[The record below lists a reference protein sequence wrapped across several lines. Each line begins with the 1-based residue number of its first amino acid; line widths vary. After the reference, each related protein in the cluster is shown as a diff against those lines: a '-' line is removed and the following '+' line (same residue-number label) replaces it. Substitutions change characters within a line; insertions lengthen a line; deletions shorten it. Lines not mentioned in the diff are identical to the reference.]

1 MIFLGW
7 RKRIGCSSQLIWLK
21 ITKTLQL
28 NQQRV
33 TLFRGMVNDGTQGV
47 VAREKGIALGK
58 DEVVESLLRISRF
71 SDGQLISTLQD
82 IRLGRRTEIGT
93 LDGAI
98 VGIASSL
105 NRGHLVP
112 ETRLL
117 GEMTQLKADLSF
129 KPR

>member
-1 MIFLGW
+1 
-7 RKRIGCSSQLIWLK
+7 
-21 ITKTLQL
+21 
-28 NQQRV
+28 
-33 TLFRGMVNDGTQGV
+33 
-47 VAREKGIALGK
+47 
-58 DEVVESLLRISRF
+58 VVESLLRISRF